1 MNPARIRSADAM
13 AGLWGL
19 ALMFFLYLD
28 WYTRPEGGASAWDA
42 FGVLDFLLA
51 FVAILAIMLPI
62 VTASRHTPAWPTALT
77 VLVPTFAL
85 LVAPFLL
92 FRLLDQPG
100 FDGDVAVDAGAWLGS
115 FALLGIFI
123 SGLLAQRDE
132 RAPGLP
138 EPQDIPVMPAPNRD
152 SGSRPNGSGSSPSAT
167 ADS

>member
-1 MNPARIRSADAM
+1 M
-13 AGLWGL
+13 AGFWGL
-19 ALMFFLYLD
+19 ALLFFLYLD
-28 WYTRPEGGASAWDA
+28 WYTLPEGGASAWDA

-62 VTASRHTPAWPTALT
+62 VTAMRHTPAWPTALT

-138 EPQDIPVMPAPNRD
+138 EPKEIPVMPAPPRD
-152 SGSRPNGSGSSPSAT
+152 APGHAPGSSPT
-167 ADS
+167 DS

>member
-1 MNPARIRSADAM
+1 MNPARIRPADAM
-13 AGLWGL
+13 TGGWGL

-28 WYTRPEGGASAWDA
+28 WYTLSRGGVNAWDA
-42 FGVLDFLLA
+42 FGVLDFFLA
-51 FVAILAIMLPI
+51 FVAILAILLPV

-92 FRLLDQPG
+92 FRLFNQPG
-100 FDGDVAVDAGAWLGS
+100 FDGAVAVDAGAYLGS
-115 FALLGIFI
+115 FALLGIFV

-138 EPQDIPVMPAPNRD
+138 EPKEIPVMPAPPRD
-152 SGSRPNGSGSSPSAT
+152 VPGSSRTDNGS
-167 ADS
+167 